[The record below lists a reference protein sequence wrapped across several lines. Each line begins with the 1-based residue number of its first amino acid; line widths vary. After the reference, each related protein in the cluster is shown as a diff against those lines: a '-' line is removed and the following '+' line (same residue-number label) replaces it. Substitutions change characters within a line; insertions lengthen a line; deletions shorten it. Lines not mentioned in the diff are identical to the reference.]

1 MISKNIGWGLFCA
14 ALILAASVAIVM
26 LKRAGLVDGD
36 AAIRLCMAVSGAT
49 MVWLGN
55 QTPKKAKPANAR
67 TLAYRRFSGW
77 AIVLGGLGN
86 MAIWTFAPIDVAA
99 LGSVV
104 PLAIACIAIF
114 AYCMRSRA
122 TANPQA

>member
-1 MISKNIGWGLFCA
+1 MISRNLGWGLFTA
-14 ALILAASVAIVM
+14 ALIIAASVAIV
-26 LKRAGLVDGD
+26 LLRRAGLVDGD
-36 AAIRLCMAVSGAT
+36 AGIRLCMAISGAT

-86 MAIWTFAPIDVAA
+86 MLIWTFAPMDVAA

-104 PLAIACIAIF
+104 PLLIAVVAII
-114 AYCMRSRA
+114 AYCLRGRA
-122 TANPQA
+122 TPSPTA